1 MIIFI
6 DRRLTYKVTDLFK
19 KEKNEK
25 WIEKKIDSFVWY
37 SDGSSGGG
45 KL

>member
-25 WIEKKIDSFVWY
+25 WIKKIDSFVWY
-37 SDGSSGGG
+37 SDSSYGGG